1 MPRAPHAPPPLPEP
15 ALALVALRDAESPRA
30 ALDWARE
37 AGFRHASLDGGAPG
51 LRARELSR
59 SARRDLASL
68 LRRLELGF
76 AGIDL
81 WIPPAH
87 FAEPANADRAVGAVC
102 EALELASELH
112 RLHPGAGG
120 APAVSLTLPGAG
132 AEAAVEALEA
142 RAQACGALIADH
154 AHPGATRALAHV
166 LVGVD
171 PEIVLRAGADPA
183 GIVSSAPPG
192 SVVAARLSAW
202 PPAPARSARF
212 DALAYAIALV
222 TAGYRR
228 PIVID
233 TRDSPDPRLGAS
245 GALAA
250 WKSLIPMG
258 H

>member
-1 MPRAPHAPPPLPEP
+1 MPPLPEP
-15 ALALVALRDAESPRA
+15 ALALAALRDAESPRA

-87 FAEPANADRAVGAVC
+87 FADPAHADRAVGAAC
-102 EALELASELH
+102 EALELAAELH
-112 RLHPGAGG
+112 RLHPGVGG
-120 APAVSLTLPGAG
+120 PPTVSLALPASG
-132 AEAAVEALEA
+132 AEAACEALEA
-142 RAQACGALIADH
+142 RAQACGALVADH
-154 AHPGATRALAHV
+154 AHPAAARPLAHV
-166 LVGVD
+166 LIGVD
-171 PEIVLRAGADPA
+171 PAAVLQAGADPA
-183 GIVSSAPPG
+183 SVVSGAPPG
-192 SVVAARLSAW
+192 SVIAARLTAW
-202 PPAPARSARF
+202 PPAPGRPARF
-212 DALAYAIALV
+212 DALSYAIALV

-233 TRDSPDPRLGAS
+233 TRDLPDPRLGAA